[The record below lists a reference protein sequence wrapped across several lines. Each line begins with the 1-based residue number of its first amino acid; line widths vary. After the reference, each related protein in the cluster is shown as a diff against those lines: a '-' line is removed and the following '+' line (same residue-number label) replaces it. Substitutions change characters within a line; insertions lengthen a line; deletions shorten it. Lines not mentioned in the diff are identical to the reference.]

1 MEISP
6 GLAATLA
13 DAVYGVREQG
23 NVRRAVA
30 RQIGSPEVLEDV
42 FDVSGAAVAGMSGG
56 RLLGAKSGFGM
67 VLRGRGPLE
76 GHMAVVTRGTET
88 QQDWLSNAN
97 VAYDTGPGG
106 FPVHAGFSRLYASMK
121 DDVNAS
127 MRGKDPSHIHIV
139 GHSLG
144 GAVANL
150 FAAQF
155 KLENRGDVHL
165 YTFGAPRPGHGAFS
179 RFMTSELDAT
189 HHRRVYCGADP
200 VPMVPTWPFMH
211 APIDMPGLRSPHGG
225 SLMSIEAHRIPSYRN
240 ALYGYTWRE
249 MQAAQ
254 GETSFND
261 TFEYWIGK
269 AQSPSFGMMSSG
281 LIWALGRALRALFRA
296 LSVGLVL
303 VGIPTL
309 TAIDRLAGLMFG
321 AAQRSSETEQNLMQ
335 VVAGFGRFLGYAAID
350 GINLSAALLSHIFTS
365 VYQVLA
371 RLARGALNAPA

>member
-1 MEISP
+1 MELTP

-13 DAVYGVREQG
+13 DAVYGVREQQ

-30 RQIGSPEVLEDV
+30 RQIGSPDVLEDA

-67 VLRGRGPLE
+67 VLHGRGPLE
-76 GHMAVVTRGTET
+76 GHVAIVTRGTET

-97 VAYDTGPGG
+97 VAYETGPGG
-106 FPVHAGFSRLYASMK
+106 FPVHAGFCRLYASMK
-121 DDVNAS
+121 EDVAAALRRRN
-127 MRGKDPSHIHIV
+127 PSHIHVV

-150 FAAQF
+150 FACQYT
-155 KLENRGDVHL
+155 LENRGDVHL

-179 RFMTSELDAT
+179 RFLTSELGAER
-189 HHRRVYCGADP
+189 HRRVFCGADP

-211 APIDMPGLRSPHGG
+211 APMETPGLRSPHGG

-240 ALYGYTWRE
+240 ALDGYSWRE

-254 GETSFND
+254 GETPFND
-261 TFEYWIGK
+261 TFEYWIGQ
-269 AQSPSFGMMSSG
+269 AMNPSFGMMSAG
-281 LIWALGRALRALFRA
+281 LLWALGRALRALFRV

-309 TAIDRLAGLMFG
+309 TALDRLATLAFG
-321 AAQRSSETEQNLMQ
+321 AARRSGEMEQNLLQ
-335 VVAGFGRFLGYAAID
+335 VVAGFARFLGYAAVD
-350 GINLSAALLSHIFTS
+350 GVNLSAALLSHVFTA
-365 VYQVLA
+365 VFDVLA
-371 RLARGALNAPA
+371 RLARGAIDRPA